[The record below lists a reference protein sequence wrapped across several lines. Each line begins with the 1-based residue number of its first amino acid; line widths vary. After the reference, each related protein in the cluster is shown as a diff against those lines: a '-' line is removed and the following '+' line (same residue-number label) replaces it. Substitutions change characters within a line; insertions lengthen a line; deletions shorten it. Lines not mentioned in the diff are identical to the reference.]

1 MVKSFLKCHSM
12 HLLLHKLFLHSIN
25 YHSTFEYLFHENAI
39 SKRSSNHFAKPTY
52 NLQVHIFLKDLLL
65 FYISLSN
72 KIHTIDNIFL
82 CDIKLKKHQK
92 HPRFCNHFCVK
103 RWSQHFFSL
112 FFDRS
117 LDMFPISPF
126 SVGIQIFSNLL
137 SYGNSCVNPIL
148 YAFLS
153 EPFRRG
159 FCAVVSCIRPSGPH
173 GLHGW
178 VEYF

>member
-1 MVKSFLKCHSM
+1 
-12 HLLLHKLFLHSIN
+12 
-25 YHSTFEYLFHENAI
+25 
-39 SKRSSNHFAKPTY
+39 
-52 NLQVHIFLKDLLL
+52 
-65 FYISLSN
+65 
-72 KIHTIDNIFL
+72 
-82 CDIKLKKHQK
+82 
-92 HPRFCNHFCVK
+92 
-103 RWSQHFFSL
+103 
-112 FFDRS
+112 
-117 LDMFPISPF
+117 MFPISPF

-178 VEYF
+178 VEYFLNYTMYIVLQSSFFQKVRFVFQISPPQKKNIPKNYPQLEIWILFSTFKFRIAFWNIFTLEIGKFEKHIVLSEKSHL